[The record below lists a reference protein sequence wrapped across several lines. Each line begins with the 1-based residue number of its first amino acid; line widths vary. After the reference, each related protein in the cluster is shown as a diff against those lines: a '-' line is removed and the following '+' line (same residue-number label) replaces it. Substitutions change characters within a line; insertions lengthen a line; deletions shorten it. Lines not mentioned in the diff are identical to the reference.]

1 MKHKNYSCMEVDM
14 DTMPEHTNKQK
25 GILGIDA
32 GGTFTDLVFWGESEL
47 KVVASAKTPT
57 RHNDLAGTI
66 KSGLELILRHVRPE
80 QIKTFNLA
88 TTLATNAIVEN
99 KLRSSVL
106 VLIGYDDDLVEKY
119 KKNKIFGVEHIYK
132 VSGGHDI
139 KGEEADA
146 FDEDA
151 FLDACSQFLC
161 DVESVAVSSY
171 FSVRNPSH
179 ELRARDL
186 IHAASPRTYVTCGH
200 ELASDLDALKR
211 ATTASLNAGLIP
223 IVIELFDSVKKVC
236 GEFNIHVPIMVVR
249 GDGSLVSMEWARL
262 HPIETVLSGP
272 AASAIGAC
280 YLADAQDY
288 ARGACVVDIGGTTTD
303 IISLDSRGRP
313 ILNPEGTTV
322 GGHKTLVKSIDIYTF
337 GLGGDSRVSLTK
349 DRKLKIGP
357 RRVKSLCSAASE
369 NVAVMECMN
378 DIKTEKSVYEPLVV
392 FYGGEHG
399 ARFSNF
405 EQKIMAQ
412 VKERPASIHSI
423 LKNEKSPYMALTMLE
438 EMEQKG
444 LIEFAGFT
452 PTDALCAIGLIEKWD
467 GTPSKLAAEI
477 IAQSCGLHPMEFCYQ
492 VCREV
497 SRIAA
502 KNIFMKELRSYV
514 QPNGEIDGFERALDF
529 AVADTEEGLPAIQ
542 LKLNSE
548 LIGVGAPSWAFMP
561 LTGELLSE
569 SPMNPENAGV
579 AGAVGAA
586 VGTFFL
592 KYAALILP
600 LQSGGFRA
608 HLPHG
613 IQDFT
618 ELVAAVAATIDIVT
632 PWIAERAKNA
642 GAQVPIIRYKREDTE
657 AVVAGG
663 IRKMYLSTHIY
674 FDVSDE

>member
-1 MKHKNYSCMEVDM
+1 
-14 DTMPEHTNKQK
+14 
-25 GILGIDA
+25 
-32 GGTFTDLVFWGESEL
+32 
-47 KVVASAKTPT
+47 
-57 RHNDLAGTI
+57 
-66 KSGLELILRHVRPE
+66 
-80 QIKTFNLA
+80 
-88 TTLATNAIVEN
+88 
-99 KLRSSVL
+99 
-106 VLIGYDDDLVEKY
+106 
-119 KKNKIFGVEHIYK
+119 
-132 VSGGHDI
+132 
-139 KGEEADA
+139 
-146 FDEDA
+146 
-151 FLDACSQFLC
+151 
-161 DVESVAVSSY
+161 
-171 FSVRNPSH
+171 
-179 ELRARDL
+179 
-186 IHAASPRTYVTCGH
+186 
-200 ELASDLDALKR
+200 
-211 ATTASLNAGLIP
+211 
-223 IVIELFDSVKKVC
+223 
-236 GEFNIHVPIMVVR
+236 
-249 GDGSLVSMEWARL
+249 
-262 HPIETVLSGP
+262 
-272 AASAIGAC
+272 
-280 YLADAQDY
+280 
-288 ARGACVVDIGGTTTD
+288 
-303 IISLDSRGRP
+303 
-313 ILNPEGTTV
+313 
-322 GGHKTLVKSIDIYTF
+322 
-337 GLGGDSRVSLTK
+337 
-349 DRKLKIGP
+349 
-357 RRVKSLCSAASE
+357 
-369 NVAVMECMN
+369 
-378 DIKTEKSVYEPLVV
+378 
-392 FYGGEHG
+392 
-399 ARFSNF
+399 
-405 EQKIMAQ
+405 
-412 VKERPASIHSI
+412 
-423 LKNEKSPYMALTMLE
+423 MLE

-477 IAQSCGLHPMEFCYQ
+477 IAQSCGLHPMEFCYRF
-492 VCREV
+492 VSEV

-618 ELVAAVAATIDIVT
+618 ELEAAVAATIDIVT

>member
-1 MKHKNYSCMEVDM
+1 MLLKDKDKIIQAN
-14 DTMPEHTNKQK
+14 

-32 GGTFTDLVFWGESEL
+32 GGTFTDLVFWGESDL
-47 KVVASAKTPT
+47 KVMASAKTPT
-57 RHNDLAGTI
+57 RHNDLADTI
-66 KSGLELILRHVRPE
+66 KSGLELILRQISPE

-99 KLRSSVL
+99 KLRPSAL
-106 VLIGYDDDLVEKY
+106 VLIGYDFDMVEKY
-119 KKNKIFGVEHIYK
+119 KKNKIFGVEHIYR
-132 VSGGHDI
+132 VGGGHNI
-139 KGEEADA
+139 RGEEADA
-146 FDEDA
+146 FDEAA
-151 FLDACSQFLC
+151 FLRACDKFLC

-179 ELRARDL
+179 ELRAMDL
-186 IHAASPRTYVTCGH
+186 IHTASPSTYVTCGH

-236 GEFNIHVPIMVVR
+236 EEFNIHVPIMVVR

-280 YLADAQDY
+280 YLAGAQDY
-288 ARGACVVDIGGTTTD
+288 AGGACVVDIGGTTTD

-349 DRKLKIGP
+349 DKKLKIGP
-357 RRVKSLCSAASE
+357 RRVKSICSAAAE
-369 NVAVMECMN
+369 NSAVLECMD
-378 DIKTEKSVYEPLVV
+378 DIMTEKSVYEPLVL

-399 ARFSNF
+399 AHFSSF

-412 VKERPASIHSI
+412 VKEKPVSVHRI
-423 LKNEKSPYMALTMLE
+423 LKNEKSPYMAMTMLE

-444 LIEFAGFT
+444 FIEFSGFT
-452 PTDALCAIGLIEKWD
+452 PTDALCAIGLIDKWD
-467 GTPSKLAAEI
+467 GAPSRQAAEI
-477 IAQSCGLHPMEFCYQ
+477 IAQSCGLHPMELCYQ

-502 KNIFMKELRSYV
+502 KNIFMKELRSYTQLDV
-514 QPNGEIDGFERALDF
+514 AACGFEQALDF
-529 AVADTEEGLPAIQ
+529 AVADVKEGDPAIQ
-542 LKLNSE
+542 LKLNSK

-569 SPMNPENAGV
+569 HPISPENAGV

-592 KYAALILP
+592 RYAALILP
-600 LQSGGFRA
+600 LSSGGFRA
-608 HLPHG
+608 HLPLG

-618 ELVAAVAATIDIVT
+618 ELEAAVNATIDVVT

-642 GAQVPIIRYKREDTE
+642 GAHVPIVSYKREDTE
-657 AVVAGG
+657 AVIAGG
-663 IRKMYLSTHIY
+663 IRKVYLSTHIY
-674 FDVSDE
+674 FDVSEG